1 MKSRN
6 LFLTTAF
13 AMLATV
19 AFAQVEI
26 PEVKPQADS
35 LQMSVDTLLL
45 ESFTITAERPLFS
58 VEGEKT
64 LYQVSDDPT
73 VQSGVA
79 SDALQNAPGVS
90 VDVEGNITLRGASS
104 VEIWINDLPSNLTGE
119 SLKTYIQ
126 TLPANAI
133 DRIEVITNPSARYAT
148 TADGIINIVMNAKIK
163 RNEFLCFGV
172 NASSQPYVM
181 PWASYIW
188 KNDKWTVN
196 AYTNTYLY
204 HSRSEAHSEKD
215 LFGEDEVGNQVLTSH
230 LSSSMNTRANIYSP
244 GLNLNITYMP
254 NKMNTVSFYTY
265 FWDSFGT
272 TDVRQER
279 ERIEYLNQSGEYK
292 YSILNK
298 SKHNFLYL
306 PLGLNYQHK
315 FNEEGHNL
323 TFRLNCSINRT
334 VLPIDYHKTYTLPTP
349 YERAFVMD
357 YVTSNTPINGNVDYN
372 LPYSKNGEFGMGV
385 NAGWEVKNENAP
397 VDSLAH
403 GEYVHDSM
411 MSYRFQ
417 QVDHNLGAYFQVRH
431 RFGNFTVQ
439 PTVSFRYYRTGIAYP
454 DAPEYD
460 STRYYCYVLP
470 SLHLSYRTKSMHNL
484 KLSYSMK
491 IQNPYA
497 EQLSP
502 FIKYDEE
509 SYSTGN
515 PHLKQVFTHNLEA
528 SWTKYWDDFGSIGLT
543 GYYKGK
549 RNEINTITDA
559 AYLDYYGRVVSDFWP
574 VNVGKSYNAGGEF
587 NMMYRPNGMFNL
599 RFYAN
604 LYDSYIETHYEKDDL
619 WEQNA
624 MLCYSFRLS
633 LWAKLWDRL
642 EVHASA
648 YYNSPT
654 QTLFWKKG
662 AEYSIDCGLR
672 ADFFDHKLS
681 VFVNGYDLFGLLKR
695 DTYVNGPSVTLS
707 ETSRYN
713 STCVCAGFTLRFGNI
728 ELEHEAQNGGEAA
741 GQ

>member
-1 MKSRN
+1 MKTRN
-6 LFLTTAF
+6 LFLTATF
-13 AMLATV
+13 AMLCAA

-26 PEVKPQADS
+26 PEVKPKADS
-35 LQMSVDTLLL
+35 LQMAVDTLLL
-45 ESFTITAERPLFS
+45 EGVTITAERPLFS

-73 VQSGVA
+73 VQGGVA

-104 VEIWINDLPSNLTGE
+104 VEIWINDQPSNLTE
-119 SLKTYIQ
+119 ENLKTYIQ

-148 TADGIINIVMNAKIK
+148 TADGIINIVMNSKIK
-163 RNEFLCFGV
+163 RNEFLCFGA

-181 PWASYIW
+181 PWISYIW

-196 AYTNTYLY
+196 AYANTYLY

-215 LFGEDEVGNQVLTSH
+215 LYGKDAEGNQVLTSH
-230 LSSSMNTRANIYSP
+230 LSSSMDTRGNIYSP
-244 GLNLNITYMP
+244 GLNLNITYTP
-254 NKMNTVSFYTY
+254 DKMNTFSLYTY

-272 TDVRQER
+272 TEVRQER
-279 ERIEYLNQSGEYK
+279 ERIEYLDQSGEYK

-298 SKHNFLYL
+298 SKNNYLFL

-315 FNEEGHNL
+315 FDEEGHNL
-323 TFRLNCSINRT
+323 SFRLNGILNRT
-334 VLPIDYHKTYTLPTP
+334 TLPIDYHKTYTSPTL

-357 YVTSNTPINGNVDYN
+357 YATSNTPISGNVDYN
-372 LPYSKNGEFGMGV
+372 LPYSKNGEFGIGI
-385 NAGWEVKNENAP
+385 NASWEGKTESAP
-397 VDSLAH
+397 LDSLAN
-403 GEYVHDSM
+403 GEYVHDSV
-411 MSYRFQ
+411 MSYRFR
-417 QVDHNLGAYFQVRH
+417 QVDHHLGGYFQVRH

-439 PTVSFRYYRTGIAYP
+439 PTVSLRYYHTGIVYP
-454 DAPEYD
+454 DASDYD
-460 STRYYCYVLP
+460 FATHYFYVLP
-470 SLHLSYRTKSMHNL
+470 SLHLSYHTPSMHNL

-515 PHLKQVFTHNLEA
+515 RDLKQVFTHNLEA

-549 RNEINTITDA
+549 QNEINTVTDA
-559 AYLDYYGRVVSDFWP
+559 AYQEHYGRVVSYFWP
-574 VNVGKSYNAGGEF
+574 VNVGESYNAGGEF

-604 LYDSYIETHYEKDDL
+604 LYDSYIKTNYGKDGTL
-619 WEQNA
+619 EQNN
-624 MLCYSFRLS
+624 MLCYSFRLN
-633 LWAKLWDRL
+633 LWTKLWDRL

-654 QTLFWKKG
+654 QTLFWTKG
-662 AEYSIDCGLR
+662 ANYSIDCGLR

-695 DTYVNGPSVTLS
+695 DTYINGPSVTVS

-728 ELEHEAQNGGEAA
+728 ELESEAQKGGEAA

>member
-1 MKSRN
+1 MNTRN
-6 LFLTTAF
+6 LFLTAAF
-13 AMLATV
+13 AMLSAV

-26 PEVKPQADS
+26 PEVKPKADS
-35 LQMSVDTLLL
+35 LQMAVDTLLL
-45 ESFTITAERPLFS
+45 EGVTITAERPLFS

-73 VQSGVA
+73 VQGGVA

-104 VEIWINDLPSNLTGE
+104 VEIWINDQPSNLTE
-119 SLKTYIQ
+119 ENLKTYIQ

-148 TADGIINIVMNAKIK
+148 TADGSINIVMNSKIK
-163 RNEFLCFGV
+163 RNEFLCFGANV
-172 NASSQPYVM
+172 SSQPYVM
-181 PWASYIW
+181 PWISYIW

-196 AYTNTYLY
+196 AYANTYFY
-204 HSRSEAHSEKD
+204 HSINEAHSEKD
-215 LFGEDEVGNQVLTSH
+215 LYGEDEDGNQVLTSH
-230 LSSSMNTRANIYSP
+230 LSSSMDTRANIYSP
-244 GLNLNITYMP
+244 GLNLNITYTP
-254 NKMNTVSFYTY
+254 DKMNTFSLYTY

-272 TDVRQER
+272 TEVRQER
-279 ERIEYLNQSGEYK
+279 ERIEYLDQSGEYK

-298 SKHNFLYL
+298 SKQNYLFL

-315 FNEEGHNL
+315 FIEEGHNL
-323 TFRLNCSINRT
+323 SFRLNGSLNRT
-334 VLPIDYHKTYTLPTP
+334 KLPIDYHKTYTLPAP

-357 YVTSNTPINGNVDYN
+357 YVMSNTPISGNVDYN
-372 LPYSKNGEFGMGV
+372 LPYSKNGEFGIGI
-385 NAGWEVKNENAP
+385 NASWEGKTESAP
-397 VDSLAH
+397 LDSLAN
-403 GEYVHDSM
+403 GEYVHDSV
-411 MSYRFQ
+411 MSYRFR
-417 QVDHNLGAYFQVRH
+417 QVDHHLGGYFQVRH

-439 PTVSFRYYRTGIAYP
+439 PTVSLRYYHTGIVYP
-454 DAPEYD
+454 DASDYD
-460 STRYYCYVLP
+460 FATHYFYVLP
-470 SLHLSYRTKSMHNL
+470 SLHLSYRTQSMHNL

-509 SYSTGN
+509 SYATGN
-515 PHLKQVFTHNLEA
+515 PELKQVFTHNLEA
-528 SWTKYWDDFGSIGLT
+528 SWTKYWDDFGSVGLT

-549 RNEINTITDA
+549 QNEINTVTDA
-559 AYLDYYGRVVSDFWP
+559 AYQEHYGRVVSYFWP
-574 VNVGKSYNAGGEF
+574 VNVGRSHNAGGEF

-604 LYDSYIETHYEKDDL
+604 LYDSYIETRYGKDDVL
-619 WEQNA
+619 EQND
-624 MLCYSFRLS
+624 MLCYSFRLN
-633 LWAKLWDRL
+633 LWTKLWDRL

-654 QTLFWKKG
+654 QTLFWTKG
-662 AEYSIDCGLR
+662 ANYSIDCGLR

-695 DTYVNGPSVTLS
+695 DTYINGPSVTVS

-728 ELEHEAQNGGEAA
+728 ELENEAQNGGEAA